1 MKGDGDKV
9 KAYGTK
15 TTDEVCT
22 LSRGWTKAFAK
33 RARKGERRR
42 ARKAIAAGT

>member
-1 MKGDGDKV
+1 M

-15 TTDEVCT
+15 TTDEVRT

-33 RARKGERRR
+33 RARAAARRL
-42 ARKAIAAGT
+42 ARKAIAADFH